1 MQGMKQMLLLVN
13 PVAGLKKA
21 AKHLSEII
29 EVFNRAGY
37 EVRVYITAQEDD
49 ADRIAELMEQPLDLV
64 VCCGGDGTLNTT
76 VNVMLS
82 RKHNIPIGYIPAG
95 STNDFANSLGL
106 PADVVEAAKR
116 IVHGTPNAY
125 DVGNFPGRYF
135 TYVASF
141 GAFTKASYSTAQ
153 NIKNSLGHMAYV
165 LEGIQE
171 ISKIR
176 KWHLKLE
183 TDTEVLEDDYLFG
196 AVCNSTSVG
205 GILTLNPKLVDM
217 GDGKFEVLLIRAP
230 KNLSE
235 VGECIAALKAQTYD
249 CGMITFRSTGRIQI
263 TTGAE
268 MLWSLDGERMEGAE
282 NILIENLHHRIVLV
296 H

>member
-1 MQGMKQMLLLVN
+1 MKQMLLLVN

-235 VGECIAALKAQTYD
+235 VGECIAALKAQSYD
-249 CGMITFRSTGRIQI
+249 CGMITFRSTGRIRI

>member
-1 MQGMKQMLLLVN
+1 MKQMLLLVN

-82 RKHNIPIGYIPAG
+82 RKYNIPIGYIPAG

-249 CGMITFRSTGRIQI
+249 CGMITFRSTGRIRI

>member
-1 MQGMKQMLLLVN
+1 MKRMLLIVN

-21 AKHLSEII
+21 AKHLAEII
-29 EVFNRAGY
+29 GIFNRAEY
-37 EVRVYITAQEDD
+37 AVNVYITAQEND
-49 ADRIAELMEQPLDLV
+49 AERIAELLKQPLDLV
-64 VCCGGDGTLNTT
+64 VCCGGDGTLNST
-76 VNVMLS
+76 VNIMLQENRS
-82 RKHNIPIGYIPAG
+82 IPMGYIPAG

-106 PADVVEAAKR
+106 PSDVLEAAAR
-116 IVHGTPNAY
+116 IVSGVPNTY
-125 DVGNFPGRYF
+125 DVGSFPGRYF

-183 TDTEVLEDDYLFG
+183 TDSEVIEDDYLFG
-196 AVCNSTSVG
+196 AICNSTSVG
-205 GILTLNPKLVDM
+205 GVLTLKPELVDM
-217 GDGKFEVLLIRAP
+217 GDGRFEVLLIRAP
-230 KNLSE
+230 KNLAE
-235 VGECIAALKAQTYD
+235 VGECITALTNQTYD
-249 CGMITFRSTGRIQI
+249 CGMITFRSTGSMQI
-263 TTGAE
+263 TTEAD

-282 NILIENLHHRIVLV
+282 HIRIENLHRSITLV

>member
-1 MQGMKQMLLLVN
+1 MKQMLLLVN

>member
-1 MQGMKQMLLLVN
+1 MKQMLLLVN

-82 RKHNIPIGYIPAG
+82 RKQNIPIGYIPAG

>member
-1 MQGMKQMLLLVN
+1 MKGMKQMLLLVN

-82 RKHNIPIGYIPAG
+82 RKQNIPIGYIPAG

>member
-1 MQGMKQMLLLVN
+1 MKQMLLLVN

-249 CGMITFRSTGRIQI
+249 CGMITFRSTGRIRI

-268 MLWSLDGERMEGAE
+268 MLWSLDGERKEGAE

>member
-1 MQGMKQMLLLVN
+1 MKQMLLIVN

-21 AKHLSEII
+21 SKYLPEII
-29 EVFNRAGY
+29 EVFNRAEY
-37 EVRVYITAQEDD
+37 EVRVYITVQESD
-49 ADRIAELMEQPLDLV
+49 AERIAKLMEQPLDLV
-64 VCCGGDGTLNTT
+64 VCCGGDGTLNAT
-76 VNVMLS
+76 VNVMLQN
-82 RKHNIPIGYIPAG
+82 KKNIPIGYIPAG

-106 PADVVEAAKR
+106 PSDVVEAAKR
-116 IVHGTPNAY
+116 VVNGTPTAY
-125 DVGNFPGRYF
+125 DVGRFPGRYF

-205 GILTLNPKLVDM
+205 GILTLNPELVDM

-230 KNLSE
+230 KNISE
-235 VGECIAALKAQTYD
+235 VGECISALKAQTYD
-249 CGMITFRSTGRIQI
+249 CGMITFRSAGHIQI
-263 TTGAE
+263 TTEAE
-268 MLWSLDGERMEGAE
+268 MQWSLDGERMEGAE
-282 NILIENLHHRIVLV
+282 NILIENLHHSIRLV

>member
-1 MQGMKQMLLLVN
+1 MKQMLLLVN

-249 CGMITFRSTGRIQI
+249 CGMITFRSTGRIRI